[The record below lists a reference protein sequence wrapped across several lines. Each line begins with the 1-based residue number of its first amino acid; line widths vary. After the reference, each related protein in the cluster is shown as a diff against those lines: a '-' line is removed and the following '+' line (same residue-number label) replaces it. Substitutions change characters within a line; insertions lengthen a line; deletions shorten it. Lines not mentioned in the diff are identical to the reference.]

1 MGFPIF
7 NNRYHRLVVPNSS
20 LQAHTSSRPMSFSSI
35 AFGRN
40 SMGMFEILFVSK
52 GSIFTAMGWTYVA
65 ILSGKEFTNEIT
77 SAFVL
82 FPSIK
87 AG

>member
-1 MGFPIF
+1 
-7 NNRYHRLVVPNSS
+7 
-20 LQAHTSSRPMSFSSI
+20 
-35 AFGRN
+35 
-40 SMGMFEILFVSK
+40 MGMFEIFFVSK
-52 GSIFTAMGWTYVA
+52 GSIFSAIGWTYVA